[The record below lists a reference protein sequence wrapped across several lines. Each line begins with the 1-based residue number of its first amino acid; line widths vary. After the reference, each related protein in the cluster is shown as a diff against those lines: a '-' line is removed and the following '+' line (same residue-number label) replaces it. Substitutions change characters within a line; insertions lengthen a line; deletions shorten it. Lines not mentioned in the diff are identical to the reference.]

1 MTQPA
6 YYTPAAAAVA
16 LGCSAYT
23 VRRHC
28 RRLGIGQHTSG
39 PTSPLILLPSDV
51 ERLRGVVQPG
61 PGNPQMRTAAG
72 ARKLR
77 LKGVAALAA
86 AREKKR
92 RAAKNARK
100 ED

>member
-1 MTQPA
+1 MNQPA
-6 YYTPAAAAVA
+6 FYTPASASAA
-16 LGCSAYT
+16 LGCSSYT

-28 RRLGIGQHTSG
+28 RRLGIGAHTDG

-86 AREKKR
+86 ARDRKR
-92 RAAKNARK
+92 RAAKKARK
-100 ED
+100 GT